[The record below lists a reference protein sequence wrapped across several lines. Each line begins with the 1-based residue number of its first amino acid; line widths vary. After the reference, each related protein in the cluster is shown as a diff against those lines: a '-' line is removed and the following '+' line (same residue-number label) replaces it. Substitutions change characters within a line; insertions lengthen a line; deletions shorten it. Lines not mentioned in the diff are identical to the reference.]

1 MRRKTLLIE
10 IASVAILLVGCAD
23 GTGVSPNDS
32 GDDTDSSSGDD
43 TDSSSCAHDLLALWR
58 KDENKHWRVCKTCG
72 EKVDAAAHEFDAGVV
87 TKEATPYQA
96 GEKTYTCAVCD
107 YTKTES
113 IPKLAIPTYTV
124 SFLDYDGS
132 FLASV
137 TVEEGET
144 AVYPD
149 SNPTRPDDDDYSY
162 TFAGWDRSLANVQS
176 SFSTYAQYQAT
187 SLYLITFQNDDG
199 TTLQQS
205 KWKCGE
211 TPVYSGETPSKDGGK
226 RYRYSFSGWSPA
238 ITEVTYDATYVAT
251 YDAEQLFSL
260 ITFDLDG
267 GSSSSYVASKE
278 VYSIDAEDFF
288 FDVTKDGYQFRGWSY
303 NGTKVFDETGAKLA
317 DVTLA
322 SEMTFKAVYSDTCK
336 LTLLSELTD
345 GETDEEI
352 ATLSGAGEYAY
363 NTQVEIAAEPSSPGY
378 SFIGWYE
385 QESDTLVSSSSIY
398 KYMMWSEDVTL
409 IAKFELVG
417 FAFKAMSNNAD
428 LGLVLVKQYS
438 SYSYEESIECSV
450 KYTNEVTVAANTL
463 TDVGFLGWYDEGN
476 DLVSTNAVYTFTM
489 PDEDYSLE
497 AKWNQFDITYDLD
510 GGTLD
515 SDNPSTYSKGV
526 SISGL
531 NEPTKEGYDFLGWYL
546 NDQLVENGTVLS
558 CVDAITLKAKWQ
570 GKTYQ
575 VTLDPNNGS
584 AKKTISV
591 TYGEQYVLDDPE
603 GEYPD
608 YCYFAGWYYGTAS
621 IPSGGTW
628 GIAGNL
634 TLTATYASCFSFT
647 LNSDGKSYAVS
658 GFDADHCSTT
668 DIVIPSSYRGLTITC
683 IGANAFY
690 ECTSLTSLKMPE
702 SIAEI
707 GQSAFRSCR
716 TLTQMSIGTGVNT
729 ICEKAFFG
737 CSKLESVVIP
747 NNVETVGEYAFGSCE
762 ELSSVAIGNG
772 IESIA
777 ADMFANCE
785 NLSSIEIPSNI
796 TSIGKYAFFACSSL
810 EALVIPDSV
819 TSIGYGSFCACGSLT
834 SVIIGDGCEKI
845 DANAFYDCEMLE
857 TLVVGEQVSTIQ
869 SDAFHGTSLSTV
881 FYKGSIG
888 SWNKIVGVAGDEIL
902 ANAVCYYYSETE
914 PADTD
919 YLYWHYDD
927 EGNPV
932 AW

>member
-32 GDDTDSSSGDD
+32 GDDADSSSGEDA
-43 TDSSSCAHDLLALWR
+43 DSSSCAHDLLALWR

-72 EKVDAAAHEFDAGVV
+72 EKVDAAVHEFDAGVV

-137 TVEEGET
+137 TVDEGET

-226 RYRYSFSGWSPA
+226 RYRYSFSGWSPV
-238 ITEVTYDATYVAT
+238 ITEATCDATYVAT

-278 VYSIDAEDFF
+278 VYSIDASDFF

-303 NGTKVFDETGAKLA
+303 NGTKVFDETGAKLS
-317 DVTLA
+317 DVSLA
-322 SEMTFKAVYSDTCK
+322 PEMTFKAVYSDTCK

-398 KYMMWSEDVTL
+398 KYMMWSEDATL

-463 TDVGFLGWYDEGN
+463 TDVGFLGWYDEDN

-608 YCYFAGWYYGTAS
+608 YCYFGCWHYSVGNVTTALSSEGIWHIAQDVTLIAEYVSYY
-621 IPSGGTW
+621 
-628 GIAGNL
+628 
-634 TLTATYASCFSFT
+634 TYS
-647 LNSDGKSYAVS
+647 LNSDGESYAITF
-658 GFDADHCSTT
+658 FDSTKCS
-668 DIVIPSSYRGLTITC
+668 DKNLVIPSAYNGLPITSIRG
-683 IGANAFY
+683 
-690 ECTSLTSLKMPE
+690 
-702 SIAEI
+702 
-707 GQSAFRSCR
+707 
-716 TLTQMSIGTGVNT
+716 
-729 ICEKAFFG
+729 
-737 CSKLESVVIP
+737 
-747 NNVETVGEYAFGSCE
+747 
-762 ELSSVAIGNG
+762 
-772 IESIA
+772 
-777 ADMFANCE
+777 FAG
-785 NLSSIEIPSNI
+785 SSIESAVVP
-796 TSIGKYAFFACSSL
+796 
-810 EALVIPDSV
+810 ESV
-819 TSIGYGSFCACGSLT
+819 TSIGDGAFKKCAKLTSINIPEAVTSIKQNAFRDCTSLSSVELPNGVYVGDYAFSYCTSLESIDVKEGSICANAFEYCYSLKSARISDVSNRSFWYCT
-834 SVIIGDGCEKI
+834 SLESVIIDDGVKYI
-845 DANAFYDCEMLE
+845 PSYAFYYCLQLPFIEVPD
-857 TLVVGEQVSTIQ
+857 STTEIGISAFRYCCKMSSIVIGNSLSIVDKYAFADTNL
-869 SDAFHGTSLSTV
+869 SDVYYKGTAAEWDEISIGTSNEYLT
-881 FYKGSIG
+881 
-888 SWNKIVGVAGDEIL
+888 
-902 ANAVCYYYSETE
+902 NATRYYYSETE
-914 PADTD
+914 PADAD